1 MTAQETFTCDGCGG
15 TFAKGWTDAEADAEA
30 QTVWGGVPQGAE
42 RGILCDDCWDKLP
55 KPGVRRLKLQ
65 LYAKAAGQTVWVVV
79 KPALHPGDPA
89 GSIST
94 NGPAGRDLL
103 VFGMDADGRGAHV
116 SRSVAARG
124 GGRALRAHGGHRHRA
139 GHPRPL
145 GARVMRKAH
154 EVSLARYAR
163 QNPRSPK
170 IAWWAGVLARYEALK
185 TAGQDVERPLI
196 LETRNTWIFK
206 TTRAVDDLTADP
218 LARRFERPLEAAGM
232 AGRVIAA
239 DIAELYGA
247 GAPDKVV
254 GLRTDDL
261 LRARQAREN

>member
-116 SRSVAARG
+116 SRSVAGVDADLGDQRG
-124 GGRALRAHGGHRHRA
+124 IVTEG
-139 GHPRPL
+139 
-145 GARVMRKAH
+145 
-154 EVSLARYAR
+154 
-163 QNPRSPK
+163 
-170 IAWWAGVLARYEALK
+170 
-185 TAGQDVERPLI
+185 
-196 LETRNTWIFK
+196 LEELM
-206 TTRAVDDLTADP
+206 A
-218 LARRFERPLEAAGM
+218 LEAEG
-232 AGRVIAA
+232 
-239 DIAELYGA
+239 ELYERT
-247 GAPDKVV
+247 VV
-254 GLRTDDL
+254 TDIGLVTRVRWVL
-261 LRARQAREN
+261 ES